1 MRLGSTSTNIPD
13 AKASAKRG
21 TPLEVPLTHVVGAE
35 SVRAETGEPG
45 RGFFSLGGWLPGG
58 ITAGSTHRHGGP
70 VFWNVSDLACAIAI
84 SLRDERYSQLIVDV
98 ADRDEVTAA
107 IRKEIA
113 GQALSAA

>member
-1 MRLGSTSTNIPD
+1 MNTPD

-45 RGFFSLGGWLPGG
+45 RGFFSLGSCLPGVISG
-58 ITAGSTHRHGGP
+58 GRTHRHNGLA
-70 VFWNVSDLACAIAI
+70 FWNASDVNCAIAI
-84 SLRDERYSQLIVDV
+84 SLRDECYPQLIVDV

-107 IRKEIA
+107 IRKETA